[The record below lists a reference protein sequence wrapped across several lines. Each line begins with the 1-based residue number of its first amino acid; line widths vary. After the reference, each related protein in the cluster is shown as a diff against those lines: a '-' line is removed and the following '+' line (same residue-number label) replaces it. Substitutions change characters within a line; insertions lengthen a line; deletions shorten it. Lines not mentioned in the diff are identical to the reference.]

1 MTILNARN
9 KQTKTSKQMKINIKR
24 LLFAFALACLSIQA
38 QAQIGYQVS
47 LLNTATGEPRANVTV
62 NAQVT
67 ITDSQD
73 NTIYTGSQQATTNDF
88 GVLSLA
94 VGDASTFA
102 NADTGKMP
110 FFISVS
116 VDGTLIGRSQILNVP
131 VAEVANKLK
140 SSFTKEDLV
149 GTWTW
154 TNDYQTQYFV
164 FKNDGTFTFHRY
176 YNGKLDRQY
185 LGEYKVIGDEIRCF
199 SMNKTVEIFYWHK
212 SMLYS
217 EGAFYYTKQ

>member
-1 MTILNARN
+1 
-9 KQTKTSKQMKINIKR
+9 MKINIKK

-131 VAEVANKLK
+131 VAEVANRVK

-149 GTWTW
+149 GTWSFTE
-154 TNDYQTQYFV
+154 TIGDGSESEFAYIYYV
-164 FKNDGTFTFHRY
+164 FNPDGTLERIDQGSDYYMVFHYNYVVDGNNIYYYPQEISRY
-176 YNGKLDRQY
+176 F
-185 LGEYKVIGDEIRCF
+185 GDGLC
-199 SMNKTVEIFYWHK
+199 SMRWINKNLIFD
-212 SMLYS
+212 SVVGGL
-217 EGAFYYTKQ
+217 TKK

>member
-1 MTILNARN
+1 MNRKSLIST
-9 KQTKTSKQMKINIKR
+9 
-24 LLFAFALACLSIQA
+24 FAALALAATA

-94 VGDASTFA
+94 VGNASTFA

-149 GTWTW
+149 GTWTGENYNSKYTLTFNADNTMTRYYIREW
-154 TNDYQTQYFV
+154 A
-164 FKNDGTFTFHRY
+164 DGTFDHDETIEYFYEIDGNWIITYSATKDEHYRTQQRY
-176 YNGKLDRQY
+176 
-185 LGEYKVIGDEIRCF
+185 EIRWY
-199 SMNKTVEIFYWHK
+199 N
-212 SMLYS
+212 SMLHDS
-217 EGAFYYTKQ
+217 FGDIFLTKQ

>member
-1 MTILNARN
+1 MNRKSLIST
-9 KQTKTSKQMKINIKR
+9 
-24 LLFAFALACLSIQA
+24 FAALALAAISTTA

-73 NTIYTGSQQATTNDF
+73 NIIYSGSQQATTNDF

-149 GTWTW
+149 GTWTGEDHNTKYTLTFNADNTMTRYYIREW
-154 TNDYQTQYFV
+154 A
-164 FKNDGTFTFHRY
+164 DGTLDHETIEYFYEIDGNWIITYSATKDEYYRTQQRY
-176 YNGKLDRQY
+176 
-185 LGEYKVIGDEIRCF
+185 EIRWY
-199 SMNKTVEIFYWHK
+199 N
-212 SMLYS
+212 SMLHDS
-217 EGAFYYTKQ
+217 FGDIFLTKQ

>member
-1 MTILNARN
+1 MPN
-9 KQTKTSKQMKINIKR
+9 KIITS
-24 LLFAFALACLSIQA
+24 AFIALALAIACTTA

-73 NTIYTGSQQATTNDF
+73 NTIYSGSQQATTNDF

-94 VGDASTFA
+94 VGDASTFD

-131 VAEVANKLK
+131 VAEVANRLK

-149 GTWTW
+149 GTWKYTSRW
-154 TNDYQTQYFV
+154 N
-164 FKNDGTFTFHRY
+164 NSSLTFNT
-176 YNGKLDRQY
+176 D
-185 LGEYKVIGDEIRCF
+185 I
-199 SMNKTVEIFYWHK
+199 MTV
-212 SMLYS
+212 YS
-217 EGAFYYTKQ
+217 EQIDAQGIPYEQHTTEYTYKIEGDWIIGYSLTREANGAPQDFIEVRWHDSMIHSGSTFFTKQ

>member
-1 MTILNARN
+1 MKTTIRHILS
-9 KQTKTSKQMKINIKR
+9 T
-24 LLFAFALACLSIQA
+24 LAFAAISATA

-67 ITDSQD
+67 ITDSQN
-73 NTIYTGSQQATTNDF
+73 NTIYSGSQQATTNDF

-116 VDGTLIGRSQILNVP
+116 VDGTLRSLAAARFSTCRWRKWQTNSNHHSRRRTWWERGDTTLLVISRIISRSILTEHSHTAPTTKFP
-131 VAEVANKLK
+131 VSLVAK
-140 SSFTKEDLV
+140 
-149 GTWTW
+149 
-154 TNDYQTQYFV
+154 
-164 FKNDGTFTFHRY
+164 
-176 YNGKLDRQY
+176 
-185 LGEYKVIGDEIRCF
+185 
-199 SMNKTVEIFYWHK
+199 
-212 SMLYS
+212 
-217 EGAFYYTKQ
+217 A

>member
-1 MTILNARN
+1 MNRKSLIST
-9 KQTKTSKQMKINIKR
+9 
-24 LLFAFALACLSIQA
+24 FAALALA
-38 QAQIGYQVS
+38 ATVQAQIGYQVS

-73 NTIYTGSQQATTNDF
+73 NTIYTGSQRATTNDF

-131 VAEVANKLK
+131 VAEVANRLK

-149 GTWTW
+149 GTWVNLSEDGYDRFVLTFKS
-154 TNDYQTQYFV
+154 DY
-164 FKNDGTFTFHRY
+164 
-176 YNGKLDRQY
+176 
-185 LGEYKVIGDEIRCF
+185 
-199 SMNKTVEIFYWHK
+199 TV
-212 SMLYS
+212 
-217 EGAFYYTKQ
+217 TKQWTKAYGTSHPETTTDEGKYEIDGNTIYCYDIYTIMRWTDGRLWDFDHGLFIKQ

>member
-1 MTILNARN
+1 MNRKSLIST
-9 KQTKTSKQMKINIKR
+9 
-24 LLFAFALACLSIQA
+24 FAALALAAISTTA

-149 GTWTW
+149 GTWVCKGSA
-154 TNDYQTQYFV
+154 YHYFLTINANNTMV
-164 FKNDGTFTFHRY
+164 LQSTYYGEPSFHAEYTYEIDGNWIIVYETTRDEYDGGQDFMEFRWHNSMLNDGGRF
-176 YNGKLDRQY
+176 
-185 LGEYKVIGDEIRCF
+185 
-199 SMNKTVEIFYWHK
+199 
-212 SMLYS
+212 
-217 EGAFYYTKQ
+217 YTKQ

>member
-1 MTILNARN
+1 MPN
-9 KQTKTSKQMKINIKR
+9 KIIAS
-24 LLFAFALACLSIQA
+24 AFAALALAAISTTA

-73 NTIYTGSQQATTNDF
+73 NTIYSGSQQATTNDF

-131 VAEVANKLK
+131 VAEVANRLK

-149 GTWTW
+149 GTWVHLSDDGYDRFALTFKSDNTVTEQW
-154 TNDYQTQYFV
+154 TKDYGTPHTETTTDEGKYEI
-164 FKNDGTFTFHRY
+164 DGNTIY
-176 YNGKLDRQY
+176 CY
-185 LGEYKVIGDEIRCF
+185 
-199 SMNKTVEIFYWHK
+199 EIFSVIRWTDGRLWDFDHG
-212 SMLYS
+212 L
-217 EGAFYYTKQ
+217 FTKQ

>member
-1 MTILNARN
+1 MNRKSLIST
-9 KQTKTSKQMKINIKR
+9 
-24 LLFAFALACLSIQA
+24 FAALALAAISTTA

-67 ITDSQD
+67 ITDSQN

-131 VAEVANKLK
+131 VAEVANRVK

-149 GTWTW
+149 GTWTDNYDW
-154 TNDYQTQYFV
+154 DGPNFLE
-164 FKNDGTFTFHRY
+164 FKNDGTMTY
-176 YNGKLDRQY
+176 YSFFAEGDINLRGSGPYEMEGNTIYAYINGGEVLTIRWFKGKLY
-185 LGEYKVIGDEIRCF
+185 LSREF
-199 SMNKTVEIFYWHK
+199 
-212 SMLYS
+212 
-217 EGAFYYTKQ
+217 TKM

>member
-1 MTILNARN
+1 MNRKSIISTFA
-9 KQTKTSKQMKINIKR
+9 
-24 LLFAFALACLSIQA
+24 AFALAATA

-131 VAEVANKLK
+131 VAEVANRLK

-149 GTWTW
+149 GTWVCKASNYYYVLTINADNTLVW
-154 TNDYQTQYFV
+154 QETYKDGGGTIKPSYHAEYTYEIDGNWIIAYETTRDEYDGGQSFWELRWHNSML
-164 FKNDGTFTFHRY
+164 NDGGRF
-176 YNGKLDRQY
+176 
-185 LGEYKVIGDEIRCF
+185 
-199 SMNKTVEIFYWHK
+199 
-212 SMLYS
+212 
-217 EGAFYYTKQ
+217 YTKQ

>member
-1 MTILNARN
+1 M
-9 KQTKTSKQMKINIKR
+9 INNIFTTV
-24 LLFAFALACLSIQA
+24 FAALALAATA

-67 ITDSQD
+67 ITDSQN
-73 NTIYTGSQQATTNDF
+73 NTIYTGSQRATTNDF

-149 GTWTW
+149 GTWIYRFIHP
-154 TNDYQTQYFV
+154 DPEYSYQNYTDIFI
-164 FKNDGTFTFHRY
+164 FSLNGTFEQQQITHATKY
-176 YNGKLDRQY
+176 THH
-185 LGEYKVIGDEIRCF
+185 GEYEIKGDVIVLYYDNGDSGF
-199 SMNKTVEIFYWHK
+199 STMRWYK
-212 SMLYS
+212 SKICRESRGLL
-217 EGAFYYTKQ
+217 TKQ

>member
-1 MTILNARN
+1 MRNNTIA
-9 KQTKTSKQMKINIKR
+9 TVI
-24 LLFAFALACLSIQA
+24 AALATFSMAA

-94 VGDASTFA
+94 VGDANTFA

-116 VDGTLIGRSQILNVP
+116 VDGTLIGRSQILFKGVVR
-131 VAEVANKLK
+131 VAE
-140 SSFTKEDLV
+140 S
-149 GTWTW
+149 
-154 TNDYQTQYFV
+154 QYPH
-164 FKNDGTFTFHRY
+164 FHLSRLNRRQIPSY
-176 YNGKLDRQY
+176 LLGEKLDGRSIFFV
-185 LGEYKVIGDEIRCF
+185 GSPKHIFFGDE
-199 SMNKTVEIFYWHK
+199 
-212 SMLYS
+212 S
-217 EGAFYYTKQ
+217 ENGCIASNGLFTAQCVLLTLCRTDASKKEEK

>member
-1 MTILNARN
+1 MKTTIRHILS
-9 KQTKTSKQMKINIKR
+9 T
-24 LLFAFALACLSIQA
+24 LAFATISTTA

-67 ITDSQD
+67 ITDSQN
-73 NTIYTGSQQATTNDF
+73 NTIYSGSQQATTNDF

-94 VGDASTFA
+94 VGDANTFA

-131 VAEVANKLK
+131 VAEVANRVK

-149 GTWTW
+149 GTWTGE
-154 TNDYQTQYFV
+154 DYNTKYTL
-164 FKNDGTFTFHRY
+164 TFNADNTMTRY
-176 YNGKLDRQY
+176 YIREWANGEIDRETK
-185 LGEYKVIGDEIRCF
+185 EYFYEIDGNWIITYSATKDEYIRDQQRSEIRW
-199 SMNKTVEIFYWHK
+199 YK
-212 SMLYS
+212 SMLHDSYS
-217 EGAFYYTKQ
+217 DMFLTKQ

>member
-1 MTILNARN
+1 MNRKSFIST
-9 KQTKTSKQMKINIKR
+9 
-24 LLFAFALACLSIQA
+24 FAALALAATA

-67 ITDSQD
+67 ITDSQN
-73 NTIYTGSQQATTNDF
+73 NTIYSGSQQATTNDF

-94 VGDASTFA
+94 VGDANTFA

-131 VAEVANKLK
+131 VAEVANRLK

-149 GTWTW
+149 GTWVWEDEYDRYMYIFNADNTLI
-154 TNDYQTQYFV
+154 YQHTDHGGYTSTTEYFYEI
-164 FKNDGTFTFHRY
+164 DGNSIIAYQAT
-176 YNGKLDRQY
+176 KS
-185 LGEYKVIGDEIRCF
+185 EYDGSQVRLEIRWY
-199 SMNKTVEIFYWHK
+199 N
-212 SMLYS
+212 SMLHNGSY
-217 EGAFYYTKQ
+217 FLRKQ

>member
-1 MTILNARN
+1 
-9 KQTKTSKQMKINIKR
+9 MKINIKK

-73 NTIYTGSQQATTNDF
+73 NTIYSGSQQATTNDF

-149 GTWTW
+149 GTWRYDLAGYF
-154 TNDYQTQYFV
+154 TNYFT
-164 FKNDGTFTFHRY
+164 FNSDGTFTYRT
-176 YNGKLDRQY
+176 YNQISGELSSQSV
-185 LGEYKVIGDEIRCF
+185 GEYKVIGDNIRCF
-199 SMNKTVEIFYWHK
+199 YKGGGVDILYWHN
-212 SMLYS
+212 SILCT
-217 EGAFYYTKQ
+217 ENRGTYTKQ

>member
-1 MTILNARN
+1 MSN
-9 KQTKTSKQMKINIKR
+9 KIIAS
-24 LLFAFALACLSIQA
+24 AFAALAFAAISTTA

-94 VGDASTFA
+94 VGNASTFA

-131 VAEVANKLK
+131 VAEVANRVK

-149 GTWTW
+149 GTWKYTSRW
-154 TNDYQTQYFV
+154 SNGSLTFNTDIMTLYTEQI
-164 FKNDGTFTFHRY
+164 DGLGIPYEQHTTEYTYKIEGDWIIGYSLTREA
-176 YNGKLDRQY
+176 NGAPQDFIEVR
-185 LGEYKVIGDEIRCF
+185 
-199 SMNKTVEIFYWHK
+199 WHD
-212 SMLYS
+212 SMLHTGS
-217 EGAFYYTKQ
+217 TFYTKQ

>member
-1 MTILNARN
+1 MQN
-9 KQTKTSKQMKINIKR
+9 KIIAS
-24 LLFAFALACLSIQA
+24 AFAALAFAAISTMA

-73 NTIYTGSQQATTNDF
+73 NTIYSGSQQATTNDF

-94 VGDASTFA
+94 VGDDSTFA

-110 FFISVS
+110 LFISVS
-116 VDGTLIGRSQILNVP
+116 VDGTLVGRSQILNVP
-131 VAEVANKLK
+131 GAEVANRLK

-149 GTWTW
+149 GTWVYKHEDPVYDH
-154 TNDYQTQYFV
+154 DYTQYYKFSRNGTFV
-164 FKNDGTFTFHRY
+164 FEYLGPKGDDSSLGEFEIAGNDIHLYYYSKGKETLRWYKSRIYPNDG
-176 YNGKLDRQY
+176 Q
-185 LGEYKVIGDEIRCF
+185 
-199 SMNKTVEIFYWHK
+199 
-212 SMLYS
+212 
-217 EGAFYYTKQ
+217 AYTKQE

>member
-1 MTILNARN
+1 MRN
-9 KQTKTSKQMKINIKR
+9 KTIAS
-24 LLFAFALACLSIQA
+24 AFAALAFAATA

-73 NTIYTGSQQATTNDF
+73 NTIYSGSQQATTNDF

-94 VGDASTFA
+94 VGDANTFA

-116 VDGTLIGRSQILNVP
+116 VDGTLIGRNQILNVP
-131 VAEVANKLK
+131 VAEVANRVK

-149 GTWTW
+149 GTWVCKDDW
-154 TNDYQTQYFV
+154 TTRYLI
-164 FKNDGTFTFHRY
+164 FKNDGTMEY
-176 YNGKLDRQY
+176 YSIDTQGNKDFYGSSPYEIEGNTIYTYRGGETETTRWFNGKLY
-185 LGEYKVIGDEIRCF
+185 
-199 SMNKTVEIFYWHK
+199 
-212 SMLYS
+212 YS
-217 EGAFYYTKQ
+217 SEYTKQ

>member
-1 MTILNARN
+1 
-9 KQTKTSKQMKINIKR
+9 MKINIKK
-24 LLFAFALACLSIQA
+24 LLFAFAFTCLSIQA

-67 ITDSQD
+67 ITDSQN
-73 NTIYTGSQQATTNDF
+73 NTIYSGSQQATTNDF

-131 VAEVANKLK
+131 VAEVANRVK

-149 GTWTW
+149 GTWKAISTKAYIRSYLTFKSDNTMVRRYEEDGYETKIYHFTYEIEGNW
-154 TNDYQTQYFV
+154 IIAYSLTDGYFG
-164 FKNDGTFTFHRY
+164 NRY
-176 YNGKLDRQY
+176 YTSYRLHN
-185 LGEYKVIGDEIRCF
+185 
-199 SMNKTVEIFYWHK
+199 
-212 SMLYS
+212 SMLYDGFS
-217 EGAFYYTKQ
+217 DYYAKQ

>member
-1 MTILNARN
+1 MRNNTIA
-9 KQTKTSKQMKINIKR
+9 TVI
-24 LLFAFALACLSIQA
+24 AALATFSMAA

-131 VAEVANKLK
+131 VAEVANRVK

-149 GTWTW
+149 GTWKYVDAYGHTDFY
-154 TNDYQTQYFV
+154 TFNQ
-164 FKNDGTFTFHRY
+164 DGTAIY
-176 YNGKLDRQY
+176 IYDAEAPYIRQ
-185 LGEYKVIGDEIRCF
+185 GEYIIEGDNIHVFLLDTWDTGHVEWSHHIGRF
-199 SMNKTVEIFYWHK
+199 YKSKLIFD
-212 SMLYS
+212 SG
-217 EGAFYYTKQ
+217 EFTKQ

>member
-1 MTILNARN
+1 MNRKSIISTFA
-9 KQTKTSKQMKINIKR
+9 
-24 LLFAFALACLSIQA
+24 AFALAATA

-116 VDGTLIGRSQILNVP
+116 VNGTLIGRSQILNVP

-149 GTWTW
+149 GTWVHKGNEW
-154 TNDYQTQYFV
+154 TYHLV
-164 FKNDGTFTFHRY
+164 FKEDGTMEYFSIDELISPGHIVHYGSSPYEIEGNTIYTYRNGETEAMRWF
-176 YNGKLDRQY
+176 NGKLY
-185 LGEYKVIGDEIRCF
+185 YNDE
-199 SMNKTVEIFYWHK
+199 
-212 SMLYS
+212 
-217 EGAFYYTKQ
+217 YTKQ